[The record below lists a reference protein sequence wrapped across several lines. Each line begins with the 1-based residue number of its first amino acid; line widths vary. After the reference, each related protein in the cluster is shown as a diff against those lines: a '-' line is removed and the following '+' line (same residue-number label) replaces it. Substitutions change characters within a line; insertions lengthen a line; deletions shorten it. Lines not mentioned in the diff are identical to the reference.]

1 MSWDFLMAIS
11 QGILVPAPLI
21 ALVNARTYVPRWSSG
36 TVVIG
41 LTGVTVAVFGLG
53 AVFGGVVAGL
63 EVALWGLVFA
73 FRGGR
78 K

>member
-1 MSWDFLMAIS
+1 MSWDILMAIS

-21 ALVNARTYVPRWSSG
+21 ALVSARTYFPRWSSG

-41 LTGVTVAVFGLG
+41 LTGVTVAMFGLG
-53 AVFGGVVAGL
+53 ALFGGIVGGL
-63 EVALWGLVFA
+63 EVALWAAVFV